1 MTHSKVVHS
10 MSEEQIAD
18 ADVQK
23 LPSNDLSCKHRR
35 TSVERRS
42 DTRASG
48 TWKASLV
55 QKVKMYTKPRLGVDR
70 RKKVAERTVVVRS
83 LLTPE
88 EIEALIK

>member
-1 MTHSKVVHS
+1 VTHSKVKHNI
-10 MSEEQIAD
+10 SEEQIAD

-23 LPSNDLSCKHRR
+23 DPYGKHRR

-42 DTRASG
+42 DTRAFG
-48 TWKASLV
+48 DWKASLV
-55 QKVKMYTKPRLGVDR
+55 QRVKMYTKPRLGVDR
-70 RKKVAERTVVVRS
+70 RKKVAERTLVVRS